1 MKLIK
6 YVFLDIMR
14 NKVLLAYTLFLL
26 AVSFGLFSFSDNPL
40 KAISSLLNIVLIV
53 LPLFSVIFATS
64 YYYNAY
70 EFTELVLGQ
79 PVKRIHLFLS
89 QFAGVALAMICAFA
103 IGCGIPVL
111 MYVPDAT
118 GIMLIIS
125 GVTLTLVFVSLAF
138 LAGVLAK
145 DKARGIG
152 IALLLW
158 FYFVFLYDAIVL
170 MLLFA
175 FSNYPMENFMMTMAF
190 LNPVDLIRIIMLM
203 HLDMAAIMGYTG
215 AVFNTFLGSSTG
227 TLLCFSALSIWILI
241 PLIISTLRFR
251 KKDI

>member
-1 MKLIK
+1 
-6 YVFLDIMR
+6 
-14 NKVLLAYTLFLL
+14 
-26 AVSFGLFSFSDNPL
+26 
-40 KAISSLLNIVLIV
+40 V

-79 PVKRIHLFLS
+79 PVKRIHLFAS
-89 QFAGVALAMICAFA
+89 QFSGVALAMVCAFV

-111 MYVPDAT
+111 LYVPDMT
-118 GIMLIIS
+118 GIMLVIS
-125 GVTLTLVFVSLAF
+125 GITLTLVFVSLAF

-175 FSNYPMENFMMTMAF
+175 FSNYPMENFMMIMAF

-215 AVFNTFLGSSTG
+215 AVFSNFLGSQKG
-227 TLLCFSALSIWILI
+227 TILCFAALFIWIAL
-241 PLIISTLRFR
+241 PLLVSTLRFR
-251 KKDI
+251 NKDI